1 MATFEFVLPELGE
14 GMEAGDVV
22 QVLVSVGESITEE
35 QPVLEL
41 ETDKAV
47 VEVPAPVSGTVK
59 AIHVQAGD
67 KAAVGQLLL
76 TVETPA
82 STAAAAQVP
91 RTPTPATVSLP
102 PAEHGEN
109 KTATDKVV
117 PRPPEPPAY
126 TAPMPPVQSRTAA
139 SPAPE
144 PLPEP
149 PRLAVPAAP
158 SVRQLAREIGVDINQ
173 VQGSGAGGRIS
184 LEDVKR
190 YARDLHA
197 RPASQQFRG
206 ALPSVTL
213 PDFTKW
219 GAIER
224 QPMSNVRRAT
234 AERMTQSWVTIP
246 HVTQFDKA
254 DITDLEQLRQRYDA
268 QRAQSAGG
276 KLTITAIVLKVVAAA
291 LKRFPQFNASVDM
304 TTYEVIHKTYY
315 HIGVAVDTDRGLLV
329 PVIRHVDQKNILALS
344 VELTQL
350 AERARSRKTTLE
362 EMQGGTFTITNL
374 GGLGGTNFTP
384 IINAPEVAILG
395 LARSSI
401 EPVYN
406 DSTGQFTPRLMLP
419 LALSYD
425 HRLIDGADGV
435 RFLRWV
441 VEALQQPFLLALEG

>member
-82 STAAAAQVP
+82 STAAAAQAP
-91 RTPTPATVSLP
+91 RTPTPAAVSLP
-102 PAEHGEN
+102 PTSENGEN
-109 KTATDKVV
+109 RTATDKAV
-117 PRPPEPPAY
+117 PRLPEPPAH

-139 SPAPE
+139 APSLQQ
-144 PLPEP
+144 PSEP

-206 ALPSVTL
+206 ALPAVTL

-219 GAIER
+219 GAVER

-234 AERMTQSWVTIP
+234 AERMTQSWATIP

-254 DITDLEQLRQRYDA
+254 DITDLEQLRQHYDA

-276 KLTITAIVLKVVAAA
+276 
-291 LKRFPQFNASVDM
+291 S
-304 TTYEVIHKTYY
+304 
-315 HIGVAVDTDRGLLV
+315 
-329 PVIRHVDQKNILALS
+329 
-344 VELTQL
+344 
-350 AERARSRKTTLE
+350 SR
-362 EMQGGTFTITNL
+362 
-374 GGLGGTNFTP
+374 
-384 IINAPEVAILG
+384 
-395 LARSSI
+395 
-401 EPVYN
+401 
-406 DSTGQFTPRLMLP
+406 
-419 LALSYD
+419 
-425 HRLIDGADGV
+425 
-435 RFLRWV
+435 
-441 VEALQQPFLLALEG
+441 